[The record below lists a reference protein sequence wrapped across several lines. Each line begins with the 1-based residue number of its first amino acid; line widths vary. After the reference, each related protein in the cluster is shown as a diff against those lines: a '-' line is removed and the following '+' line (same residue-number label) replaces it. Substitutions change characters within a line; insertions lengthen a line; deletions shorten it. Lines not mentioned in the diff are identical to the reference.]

1 MKEAVLA
8 YWLSCI
14 PGIGTAKIT
23 SLLAYYGSLPEI
35 FSCSES
41 TLQQVKQLRKKDC
54 QALLKDR
61 NYEKWEASYESL
73 AVRGIRFIYRGE
85 AEYPDRLKEIPDAP
99 FALYVKGELPEA
111 KRPSVAVVGAR
122 NATYEGRQLAERFGR
137 ELAENGVQVVSGL
150 ARGIDVSA
158 QRGAMQIL
166 AGKTYGVLGTGIDIC
181 YPAQNIEIYM
191 QMQNRG
197 GVISEYPPGM
207 RGNVW
212 NFPMRNR
219 IISGLSDGILI
230 IEAKEG
236 SGSLITAEAG
246 LDQGRE
252 IFVLPGNVTSP
263 AYAGGNQLIQSGACL
278 VTCVRDILDGLGIF
292 LDEDVSRKK
301 KKIEVVLETAEEI
314 VYAILSLDPIHVS
327 EIVERTGLSVQDVM
341 DSLLSLERKKLVCTV
356 GNNFYAIRL

>member
-8 YWLSCI
+8 YRLSCI
-14 PGIGTAKIT
+14 PGIGTAKIN
-23 SLLAYYGSLPEI
+23 SLLTYYGSLQDI
-35 FSCSES
+35 FFSSAS
-41 TLQQVKQLRKKDC
+41 TLQQVKQLREKDC
-54 QALLKDR
+54 QALLENRDYK
-61 NYEKWEASYESL
+61 KWEALYESL
-73 AVRGIRFIYRGE
+73 AVRGIRFVYREE
-85 AEYPDRLKEIPDAP
+85 AEYPERLKEIPDAP
-99 FALYVKGELPEA
+99 FALYVKGELPEE

-122 NATYEGRQLAERFGR
+122 NATYEGRQLAEKFGR

-150 ARGIDVSA
+150 ARGIDVCA

-166 AGKTYGVLGTGIDIC
+166 SGKTYGVLGTGIDVC
-181 YPAQNIEIYM
+181 YPAQNIETYM

-197 GVISEYPPGM
+197 GVISEYPPGR

-236 SGSLITAEAG
+236 SGSLITAETG
-246 LDQGRE
+246 LEQGRE
-252 IFVLPGNVTSP
+252 IFVLPGNITSP
-263 AYAGGNQLIQSGACL
+263 AYAGGNRLIQSGACL

-292 LDEDVSRKK
+292 WDEDASGKK
-301 KKIEVVLETAEEI
+301 KKNKVVLETTEEI
-314 VYAILSLDPIHVS
+314 VYAILSLDPIHIS

-341 DSLLSLERKKLVCTV
+341 DSLLSLEKKQLVCTV
-356 GNNFYAIRL
+356 GNHYYAIRL